1 MTRSDLIDRYNR
13 DGFAIARDAFTPTDL
28 VAVADSMQYVLDK
41 GHTPNGNSIDS
52 AILEREEE
60 SHDLVYKA
68 SHALGSSSS
77 TYRLLGHSTILETVA
92 YLWGVPESQVH
103 LTPMYLIAQLPSDGR
118 FDYTWH
124 QDAAY
129 YKRFREVL
137 TLWFPVTHAASVEN
151 GTISVVSGSHHH
163 GMRPAE
169 THQRH
174 GFFRQIEAEV
184 AEDEQEQ
191 PLTINVGDC
200 CLLHGHTVHRSVA
213 NRSAVPRVTGVVRLV
228 NLAHEDVYDRELFY
242 CTHK

>member
-1 MTRSDLIDRYNR
+1 MSRSDLMDSYHK
-13 DGFAIARDAFTPTDL
+13 DGFAIARGAFKPGNL
-28 VAVADSMQYVLDK
+28 LAVADSMRYVLEK
-41 GHTPNGNSIDS
+41 GHVPNGQSIDGV
-52 AILEREEE
+52 IMEREQED
-60 SHDLVYKA
+60 HDLVYKA

-77 TYRLLGHSTILETVA
+77 TYRLLGQSPILEMVA
-92 YLWGVPESQVH
+92 QLWGVRETQVH

-129 YKRFREVL
+129 YRRFREVL
-137 TLWFPVTHAASVEN
+137 TLWFPITHAASVEN
-151 GTISVVSGSHHH
+151 GTISVLSASHLQ
-163 GMRPAE
+163 GMRAAA

-174 GFFRQIEAEV
+174 GFFRQIEAVV
-184 AEDEQEQ
+184 AEDEQQ
-191 PLTINVGDC
+191 KPLNMEVGDC
-200 CLLHGHTVHRSVA
+200 CLLHGHSVHRSVA